1 MNPDNRIRNEG
12 EIFYENR
19 KTMNLRFYFYF
30 FYQDH
35 FKIYQMYVTF
45 KEAKKFRQNKFKVY

>member
-45 KEAKKFRQNKFKVY
+45 KEAKKFR